1 VAVAVARDIHNNTKR
16 EDHNIYGIY
25 FYIRNHIAMG
35 CARAERRGSIKH
47 TLMIRLIV
55 VAWTR
60 YGLIS
65 MVVEVPNTN
74 EQLI

>member
-1 VAVAVARDIHNNTKR
+1 
-16 EDHNIYGIY
+16 
-25 FYIRNHIAMG
+25 MG